1 MFQMR
6 LSGEDGISCPLVAR
20 YARFL
25 VYSPYEAERG
35 FSEKVF
41 FLK

>member
-6 LSGEDGISCPLVAR
+6 LSGEDGIPYPLVAR
-20 YARFL
+20 YAHFL

-35 FSEKVF
+35 FSEKGIF
-41 FLK
+41 F